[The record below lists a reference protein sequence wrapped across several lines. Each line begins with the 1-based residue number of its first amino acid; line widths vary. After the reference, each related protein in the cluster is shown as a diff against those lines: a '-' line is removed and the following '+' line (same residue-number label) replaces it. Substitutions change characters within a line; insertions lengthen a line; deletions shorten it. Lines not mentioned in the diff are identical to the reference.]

1 MTGLSPEQL
10 DELCDKVL
18 PAVETIICAL
28 IDAGHEAGHR
38 SGCRPPE
45 WGPGLEPCV
54 ICHEPWLCRP
64 MQKVSKATH
73 GVKKA
78 LLALGVD
85 EEVVDN
91 AGARHRPGV
100 GVTPQ

>member
-18 PAVETIICAL
+18 PAVETIICTL
-28 IDAGHEAGHR
+28 LDAGVEAGHR
-38 SGCRPPE
+38 SGYRPPE

-54 ICHEPWLCRP
+54 ICHQPWPCKP
-64 MQKVSKATH
+64 VAKVFKASH

-78 LLALGVD
+78 LLALGVA
-85 EEVVDN
+85 EEVIDN
-91 AGARHRPGV
+91 EGARHQRPRAEV
-100 GVTPQ
+100 

>member
-1 MTGLSPEQL
+1 MRQGA
-10 DELCDKVL
+10 

-28 IDAGHEAGHR
+28 IDAGEEAGHHP
-38 SGCRPPE
+38 GYRPPE
-45 WGPGLEPCV
+45 WGPGLEPCMT
-54 ICHEPWLCRP
+54 CHEPWLCRP

-85 EEVVDN
+85 EEVIDN
-91 AGARHRPGV
+91 AGARHRPQV
-100 GVTPQ
+100 GVTLR